1 MQIHHLALIL
11 AGLAGLLAVL
21 LFKLAVAVRQQRRGA
36 VFAAPKAPRAPAVP
50 DAVPETAEPPRQRN
64 RQIVPVS
71 VSEAAVLTEEAQQPD
86 DDQGTL
92 TADTAKDAPRGF
104 YAGVEARLA
113 ALFESYEAGE
123 TSIAAYADAVNAEA
137 RDAEAH
143 DSDLAA
149 QEAAGTLTGAELDEA
164 RQEAEMAREAIAWCL
179 DWAEAQQE
187 HSGSPA
193 EPEADPGY
201 SAAA

>member
-11 AGLAGLLAVL
+11 AGLAGLLVVL

-64 RQIVPVS
+64 RQIVPAS
-71 VSEAAVLTEEAQQPD
+71 VSEAALTEEAAQPD
-86 DDQGTL
+86 KDQSDIPAEA
-92 TADTAKDAPRGF
+92 ADEAPRGF